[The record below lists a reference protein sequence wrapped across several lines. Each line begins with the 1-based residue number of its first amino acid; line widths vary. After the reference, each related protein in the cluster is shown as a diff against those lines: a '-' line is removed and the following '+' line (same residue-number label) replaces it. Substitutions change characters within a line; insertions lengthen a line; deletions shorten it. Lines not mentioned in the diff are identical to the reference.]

1 MSNLIDRQAAIKA
14 ICEHGTDL
22 ERIGITYIA
31 VASHKQVTV
40 DLLEQLPSTQSE
52 IIRCKDC
59 KYWERKSICDGY
71 CDEMSIFGCDED
83 FYCGYAERKTDG

>member
-1 MSNLIDRQAAIKA
+1 MNDLISRQAAIDELFHVDENNGLSIVA
-14 ICEHGTDL
+14 I
-22 ERIGITYIA
+22 RN
-31 VASHKQVTV
+31 
-40 DLLEQLPSTQSE
+40 LPSAQPE

-71 CDEMSIFGCDED
+71 CDEMSIYGCDED